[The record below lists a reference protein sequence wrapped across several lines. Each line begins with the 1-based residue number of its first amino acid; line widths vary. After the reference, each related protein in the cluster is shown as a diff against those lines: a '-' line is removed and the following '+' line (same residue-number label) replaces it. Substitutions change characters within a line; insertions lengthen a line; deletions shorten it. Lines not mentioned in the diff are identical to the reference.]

1 MCLATFKIKHKI
13 NFLASHFYTPLNANA
28 REEYP
33 FVVRYYWQ
41 QKLKARCASSS
52 SSHSFVVLFNP
63 PREGERKREK
73 ERESDRRLCSLFF
86 VLRSTTIL
94 SFPRKS
100 FLLSLLLCLLLSKR
114 AQTERDKRERERESS
129 IADMNDLLVTN
140 EQVALWRENANVFL
154 LKFAHTRVSLLS
166 SISIN

>member
-1 MCLATFKIKHKI
+1 MKRARFLPLFLLFFVMLLATSCFFVCLATFKIKKKFRLS
-13 NFLASHFYTPLNANA
+13 FLHSIKRNRA
-28 REEYP
+28 REVTVP
-33 FVVRYYWQ
+33 RSMLLAAK
-41 QKLKARCASSS
+41 KLKARCVSSS

-86 VLRSTTIL
+86 VRSTTIL

-114 AQTERDKRERERESS
+114 AQTERDARERERIIDS
-129 IADMNDLLVTN
+129 
-140 EQVALWRENANVFL
+140 
-154 LKFAHTRVSLLS
+154 
-166 SISIN
+166 